1 MASVSQS
8 VFPLFG
14 RKSNN
19 SSHTH
24 RHIHTQLK
32 GERVKKEP
40 YHRLYNTV
48 DGITYKYIAGW
59 RAIEIFED
67 WVILCLTFA
76 HSLALSFWFRLRLYY
91 IGAHGSRSIRSP
103 NLCIAQ
109 LTWSP
114 LLVSPCLWEIEV
126 KKSVSNYTPCQF
138 TTGVQNVLR
147 VCILFLQNN
156 FNFIDYLS
164 THSHSPR
171 YYN

>member
-1 MASVSQS
+1 MVLYNLFGYSKAIIYRRKIMASVSQS

-67 WVILCLTFA
+67 
-76 HSLALSFWFRLRLYY
+76 
-91 IGAHGSRSIRSP
+91 
-103 NLCIAQ
+103 
-109 LTWSP
+109 
-114 LLVSPCLWEIEV
+114 
-126 KKSVSNYTPCQF
+126 
-138 TTGVQNVLR
+138 
-147 VCILFLQNN
+147 
-156 FNFIDYLS
+156 
-164 THSHSPR
+164 
-171 YYN
+171 